1 LKAFNTFDT
10 ELRRN
15 LLILFTAGLLFW
27 SSMSSLLPTLP
38 LYIDDVGASKQE
50 IGIVMGSFAIGL
62 LLSRPTLG
70 RLADERGR
78 KIVLLIGT
86 IVAAIAP
93 FGYLATQSIGLLIL
107 VRIFHGIS
115 VAAFTTGYSALIA
128 DLAPAETR
136 GEIIGY
142 MTLATPL
149 GLAIG
154 PALGGYLEATSGYG
168 ILFLF
173 SAELGFVALLGI
185 VQVMNPPVQTQ
196 EHTKA
201 EDVYDGLRLRN
212 YWQILSSPQV
222 RVPTIVMLL
231 VGMSIGAVHT
241 FVSLFLKSSQ
251 VDFNGGLFFT
261 AAAISSFSIRVFAG
275 KASDRFGRGLFIT
288 FGIFCYVLAL
298 ILLWQAHSPMVFLL
312 AAIAEGAGG
321 GTLISMMIVMMADRS
336 LPQERGQIFALCIA
350 GLDLGIAIA
359 APLLGI
365 IAELVG
371 YRDMFGYGAA
381 ITSVALVVFLT
392 QSSKNLSNSL
402 RFALGLAPDV
412 YALKNLKVRSEEI

>member
-1 LKAFNTFDT
+1 M
-10 ELRRN
+10 
-15 LLILFTAGLLFW
+15 LILFTAGLLFW
-27 SSMSSLLPTLP
+27 SSLSSLLPTLP

-50 IGIVMGSFAIGL
+50 IGLVMGSFAIGL
-62 LLSRPTLG
+62 LLSRPMLG

-78 KIVLLIGT
+78 KIVLVIGT

-93 FGYLATQSIGLLIL
+93 FGYLATQSLGLLIL

-115 VAAFTTGYSALIA
+115 VAAFTTGYSALVA

-142 MTLATPL
+142 MTLATPI

-168 ILFLF
+168 ILFLL

-185 VQVMNPPVQTQ
+185 VQVTNPPVQTQ
-196 EHTKA
+196 EQTEG
-201 EDVYDGLRLRN
+201 EDRKF
-212 YWQILSSPQV
+212 WQILASPRV

-231 VGMSIGAVHT
+231 VGLSLGGVHT
-241 FVSLFLKSSQ
+241 FVSLFLKSTQ

-298 ILLWQAHSPMVFLL
+298 ILLWQAYSPIVFLL

-321 GTLISMMIVMMADRS
+321 GTLISMMITMMADRS
-336 LPQERGQIFALCIA
+336 LPQERGKIFAICIA

-371 YRDMFGYGAA
+371 YRDMFSYGAA
-381 ITSVALVVFLT
+381 ITSLALVLFLT
-392 QSSKNLSNSL
+392 HSSKNLSNSL
-402 RFALGLAPDV
+402 RFALGLAPDA
-412 YALKNLKVRSEEI
+412 YALKNLKIRSDEI

>member
-1 LKAFNTFDT
+1 ML
-10 ELRRN
+10 LRFSM
-15 LLILFTAGLLFW
+15 LILFTAGLLFW
-27 SSMSSLLPTLP
+27 SSISSLLPTLP

-50 IGIVMGSFAIGL
+50 IGLVMGSFAIGL
-62 LLSRPTLG
+62 LLSRPMLG

-93 FGYLATQSIGLLIL
+93 FGYLATKSLWLLIL

-128 DLAPAETR
+128 DLAPSETR

-173 SAELGFVALLGI
+173 CAELGFVALLGI
-185 VQVMNPPVQTQ
+185 VQVTNPPVQTQ
-196 EHTKA
+196 QQTE
-201 EDVYDGLRLRN
+201 ENERN
-212 YWQILSSPQV
+212 FWQILSSPQV
-222 RVPTIVMLL
+222 KVPTIVMLL
-231 VGMSIGAVHT
+231 VGLSLGAVHT
-241 FVSLFLKSSQ
+241 FVSLFLKSTD

-261 AAAISSFSIRVFAG
+261 ASAISSFSIRVFAG
-275 KASDRFGRGLFIT
+275 KASDRLGRGLFIT
-288 FGIFCYVLAL
+288 FGIFCYFLAL
-298 ILLWQAHSPMVFLL
+298 ILLWQADSAIVFLL

-321 GTLISMMIVMMADRS
+321 GTLISMMITMMADRS
-336 LPQERGQIFALCIA
+336 LPEKRGQIFAICIA

-359 APLLGI
+359 APILGT
-365 IAELVG
+365 IAQLVG
-371 YRDMFGYGAA
+371 YRNMFGYGAV
-381 ITSVALVVFLT
+381 ITSVALMIFLT
-392 QSSKNLSNSL
+392 QSSKDLSNSL
-402 RFALGLAPDV
+402 RFALGLAPDT
-412 YALKNLKVRSEEI
+412 YALNNLKIRSEEL

>member
-1 LKAFNTFDT
+1 
-10 ELRRN
+10 
-15 LLILFTAGLLFW
+15 
-27 SSMSSLLPTLP
+27 MLLPTLP

-62 LLSRPTLG
+62 LLSRPMLG

-78 KIVLLIGT
+78 KSVLLIGT

-93 FGYLATQSIGLLIL
+93 FGYLATQSLGLLIL

-115 VAAFTTGYSALIA
+115 VAAFTTGYSALVA

-173 SAELGFVALLGI
+173 CAELGFVALLQI
-185 VQVMNPPVQTQ
+185 VQVTNPPVQTREQ
-196 EHTKA
+196 T
-201 EDVYDGLRLRN
+201 DNRN
-212 YWQILSSPQV
+212 FWQVLASPQV

-231 VGMSIGAVHT
+231 VGLSVGAVHT
-241 FVSLFLKSSQ
+241 FVSLFLKSTD

-261 AAAISSFSIRVFAG
+261 AAAIASFSIRVFAG

-298 ILLWQAHSPMVFLL
+298 ILLWQANSAMFFLL
-312 AAIAEGAGG
+312 AAN
-321 GTLISMMIVMMADRS
+321 R
-336 LPQERGQIFALCIA
+336 
-350 GLDLGIAIA
+350 
-359 APLLGI
+359 
-365 IAELVG
+365 
-371 YRDMFGYGAA
+371 
-381 ITSVALVVFLT
+381 
-392 QSSKNLSNSL
+392 
-402 RFALGLAPDV
+402 
-412 YALKNLKVRSEEI
+412 

>member
-1 LKAFNTFDT
+1 MKAFNTFDA

-62 LLSRPTLG
+62 LLSRPMLG

-78 KIVLLIGT
+78 KITLLIGT

-93 FGYLATQSIGLLIL
+93 FGYLATKSIGILIL

-115 VAAFTTGYSALIA
+115 IAAFTTGYSALVA
-128 DLAPAETR
+128 DLAPTETR

-173 SAELGFVALLGI
+173 GAELGFVALLEI
-185 VQVMNPPVQTQ
+185 VQVTNPPVQAQQQT
-196 EHTKA
+196 EG
-201 EDVYDGLRLRN
+201 ENRN
-212 YWQILSSPQV
+212 FWQILSSPRV
-222 RVPTIVMLL
+222 KVPTIVMLL
-231 VGMSIGAVHT
+231 VGLSIGAVHT
-241 FVSLFLKSSQ
+241 FVSLFLKSTD

-261 AAAISSFSIRVFAG
+261 ASAISSFSIRVFAG

-298 ILLWQAHSPMVFLL
+298 ILLWQAHSVMFFLL

-321 GTLISMMIVMMADRS
+321 GTLISMMVTMMADRS
-336 LPQERGQIFALCIA
+336 LPQERGQIFAICIA

-371 YRDMFGYGAA
+371 YRDMFGYGAV
-381 ITSVALVVFLT
+381 ITSVALVLFLT
-392 QSSKNLSNSL
+392 QSSKNLSNSF
-402 RFALGLAPDV
+402 RFALGLAPDA
-412 YALKNLKVRSEEI
+412 YALKNLKVRSEEL

>member
-1 LKAFNTFDT
+1 MKAFNTFDA

-15 LLILFTAGLLFW
+15 LLVLFTAGLLFW

-62 LLSRPTLG
+62 LLSRPMLG

-93 FGYLATQSIGLLIL
+93 FGYLATQSLGLLIL

-142 MTLATPL
+142 MSLTTPL

-154 PALGGYLEATSGYG
+154 PAFGGYLEATSGYG
-168 ILFLF
+168 ILFLV
-173 SAELGFVALLGI
+173 SAELGFFALLGI
-185 VQVMNPPVQTQ
+185 VQVTKEPVQVREQT
-196 EHTKA
+196 EGG
-201 EDVYDGLRLRN
+201 DVYDGLRLRN
-212 YWQILSSPQV
+212 FWQILASPEV
-222 RVPTIVMLL
+222 RVPTMVMLL
-231 VGMSIGAVHT
+231 VGLSVGAVHT
-241 FVSLFLKSSQ
+241 FVSLFLKSTQ
-251 VDFNGGLFFT
+251 LDFNGGLFFT

-288 FGIFCYVLAL
+288 FGIFCYVLGL
-298 ILLWQAHSPMVFLL
+298 ILVWQADSAIAFLL
-312 AAIAEGAGG
+312 AAIVEGAGG
-321 GTLISMMIVMMADRS
+321 GTLISMIITMMADRS
-336 LPQERGQIFALCIA
+336 RPQERGQIFAICVA

-359 APLLGI
+359 APLLGT

-371 YRDMFGYGAA
+371 YRNMFGYSAA
-381 ITSVALVVFLT
+381 MTSLALVIFLT

-402 RFALGLAPDV
+402 RFALGLAPDA

>member
-1 LKAFNTFDT
+1 MKALNTFDT

-15 LLILFTAGLLFW
+15 LLVLFTAGLLFW
-27 SSMSSLLPTLP
+27 SSLSSLLPTLP

-62 LLSRPTLG
+62 LLFRPMLG

-86 IVAAIAP
+86 IVATIAP

-168 ILFLF
+168 ILFLV
-173 SAELGFVALLGI
+173 SAELGFFALLGI

-196 EHTKA
+196 EQTEA

-222 RVPTIVMLL
+222 KVPTIVMLL
-231 VGMSIGAVHT
+231 VGLSIGAVHT

-261 AAAISSFSIRVFAG
+261 AAAISSFSIRIFAG

-298 ILLWQAHSPMVFLL
+298 ILLWQAYSPMVFLL

-336 LPQERGQIFALCIA
+336 LPEERGQIFALCIA

-365 IAELVG
+365 IAEQVG

-381 ITSVALVVFLT
+381 ITSVALVIFVT

-402 RFALGLAPDV
+402 RFALGLAPDA
-412 YALKNLKVRSEEI
+412 YALKNLKVRSEEL

>member
-1 LKAFNTFDT
+1 
-10 ELRRN
+10 
-15 LLILFTAGLLFW
+15 
-27 SSMSSLLPTLP
+27 MLLPTLP

-62 LLSRPTLG
+62 LLSRPMLG

-78 KIVLLIGT
+78 KSVLLIGT

-93 FGYLATQSIGLLIL
+93 FGYLATQSLGLLIL

-115 VAAFTTGYSALIA
+115 VAAFTTGYSALVA
-128 DLAPAETR
+128 DLAPAEIR

-154 PALGGYLEATSGYG
+154 PALGGYLEATTGYG

-173 SAELGFVALLGI
+173 CAELGFVALLGI
-185 VQVMNPPVQTQ
+185 IQVTNPPVQTREQ
-196 EHTKA
+196 TEA
-201 EDVYDGLRLRN
+201 DDVYDGLRLRN
-212 YWQILSSPQV
+212 FWQVLASPRV

-231 VGMSIGAVHT
+231 VGLSLGAVHT
-241 FVSLFLKSSQ
+241 FVSLFLKSTD

-261 AAAISSFSIRVFAG
+261 VAAISSFSIRVFAG

-288 FGIFCYVLAL
+288 FGIFCYLLGL
-298 ILLWQAHSPMVFLL
+298 ILLWQAHTAMFFLL
-312 AAIAEGAGG
+312 AAIAEGAGS
-321 GTLISMMIVMMADRS
+321 GTLISMMVTMMADRS
-336 LPQERGQIFALCIA
+336 LPQERGQVFAICIA

-365 IAELVG
+365 IAEQVG

-381 ITSVALVVFLT
+381 ITSVALVLFLT

-402 RFALGLAPDV
+402 HFALGLAPDA
-412 YALKNLKVRSEEI
+412 YALNNLKLRSDEI

>member
-1 LKAFNTFDT
+1 MKAFNTFDT

-27 SSMSSLLPTLP
+27 SSLSSLLPTLP

-142 MTLATPL
+142 MTLGTPL

-168 ILFLF
+168 ILFLV
-173 SAELGFVALLGI
+173 SAELGFFALLGI
-185 VQVMNPPVQTQ
+185 VQVINPPVQTQ
-196 EHTKA
+196 EQTEA
-201 EDVYDGLRLRN
+201 EDRN
-212 YWQILSSPQV
+212 YWQILNSPQV
-222 RVPTIVMLL
+222 RVPTLVMLL
-231 VGMSIGAVHT
+231 VGLSIGAVHT

-261 AAAISSFSIRVFAG
+261 ASAISSFSIRIFAG

-298 ILLWQAHSPMVFLL
+298 ILLWQAHSPIVFLL

-336 LPQERGQIFALCIA
+336 LPEERGQIFALCIA

-365 IAELVG
+365 IAEQVG

-381 ITSVALVVFLT
+381 ITSVALVIFVT

-402 RFALGLAPDV
+402 RFALGLAPDA

>member
-1 LKAFNTFDT
+1 MA
-10 ELRRN
+10 
-15 LLILFTAGLLFW
+15 
-27 SSMSSLLPTLP
+27 SLLPTLP

-62 LLSRPTLG
+62 LLSRPMLG

-93 FGYLATQSIGLLIL
+93 FGYLATRSLGLLIL

-128 DLAPAETR
+128 DLAPDETR

-168 ILFLF
+168 ILFLL

-185 VQVMNPPVQTQ
+185 VQVTNPPVQTQ
-196 EHTKA
+196 EQT
-201 EDVYDGLRLRN
+201 EGNDRN
-212 YWQILSSPQV
+212 FWQILGSPRV

-231 VGMSIGAVHT
+231 VGLSVGAVHT
-241 FVSLFLKSSQ
+241 FVSLFLKSTE

-261 AAAISSFSIRVFAG
+261 AGAISSFSIRVFAG
-275 KASDRFGRGLFIT
+275 KANDRFGRGLFIT

-298 ILLWQAHSPMVFLL
+298 ILLWQADSAIVFLL
-312 AAIAEGAGG
+312 AGIAEGAGG
-321 GTLISMMIVMMADRS
+321 GTLISMIITMMADRS
-336 LPQERGQIFALCIA
+336 LPQERGQIFAICIA

-359 APLLGI
+359 APILGT

-371 YRDMFGYGAA
+371 YRNMFGYGAV
-381 ITSVALVVFLT
+381 ITSLALVIFLT
-392 QSSKNLSNSL
+392 QSSKDLSNSL
-402 RFALGLAPDV
+402 RFALGLAPDA
-412 YALKNLKVRSEEI
+412 YALNNLKIRSEEI

>member
-1 LKAFNTFDT
+1 MKAFNTFDA

-27 SSMSSLLPTLP
+27 SSISSLLPTLP

-62 LLSRPTLG
+62 LLSRPMLG
-70 RLADERGR
+70 RLADENGR

-93 FGYLATQSIGLLIL
+93 FGYLATQSIPLLIL

-115 VAAFTTGYSALIA
+115 IAAFATGYSALIA
-128 DLAPAETR
+128 DLAPTETR

-142 MTLATPL
+142 MSLTTPL

-168 ILFLF
+168 ILFLL
-173 SAELGFVALLGI
+173 SAELGFFALLGI
-185 VQVMNPPVQTQ
+185 IQVTNPPVQTQ
-196 EHTKA
+196 EQTEA
-201 EDVYDGLRLRN
+201 NDPN
-212 YWQILSSPQV
+212 FWQILASPRV

-231 VGMSIGAVHT
+231 VGLSLGAVHT
-241 FVSLFLKSSQ
+241 FVSLFLKSTQ

-261 AAAISSFSIRVFAG
+261 AGAISSFSIRVFAG

-298 ILLWQAHSPMVFLL
+298 ILLWQADSAIIFLL
-312 AAIAEGAGG
+312 AAIAEGGGG
-321 GTLISMMIVMMADRS
+321 GTLISMMITMMADRS
-336 LPQERGQIFALCIA
+336 LPQERGQIFAICIA

-359 APLLGI
+359 APLLGT
-365 IAELVG
+365 IADQVG
-371 YRDMFGYGAA
+371 YRNMFGYGAV
-381 ITSVALVVFLT
+381 ITSVALVIFLT

-402 RFALGLAPDV
+402 RFALGLAPDA
-412 YALKNLKVRSEEI
+412 YALNNLKVRSEEL

>member
-1 LKAFNTFDT
+1 MKAFNTFDAG
-10 ELRRN
+10 LRRN

-27 SSMSSLLPTLP
+27 SSISSLLPTLP

-62 LLSRPTLG
+62 LLSRPMLG
-70 RLADERGR
+70 RLADKDGR

-93 FGYLATQSIGLLIL
+93 FGYLATQSIPLLIL

-128 DLAPAETR
+128 DLAPGETR

-173 SAELGFVALLGI
+173 CAELGFVALLGI
-185 VQVMNPPVQTQ
+185 VQVTNPPVQTQ
-196 EHTKA
+196 QQTEGN
-201 EDVYDGLRLRN
+201 DRN
-212 YWQILSSPQV
+212 FWQILSSPRV
-222 RVPTIVMLL
+222 KVPTIVMLL
-231 VGMSIGAVHT
+231 VGLSLGAVHT
-241 FVSLFLKSSQ
+241 FVSLFLKSTN

-261 AAAISSFSIRVFAG
+261 ASAISSFSIRVFAG

-298 ILLWQAHSPMVFLL
+298 ILLWQAHSVIFFLL

-321 GTLISMMIVMMADRS
+321 GTLISMMITMMADRS

-365 IAELVG
+365 IAEQVG

-381 ITSVALVVFLT
+381 STSVALVLFLT

-402 RFALGLAPDV
+402 RFALGLAPDA
-412 YALKNLKVRSEEI
+412 YALNNLKVRSEEL

>member
-1 LKAFNTFDT
+1 M
-10 ELRRN
+10 
-15 LLILFTAGLLFW
+15 LILFTAGLLFW
-27 SSMSSLLPTLP
+27 SSLSSLLPTLP

-50 IGIVMGSFAIGL
+50 IGLVMGSFAIGL
-62 LLSRPTLG
+62 LLSRPMLG

-78 KIVLLIGT
+78 KIVLVIGT

-93 FGYLATQSIGLLIL
+93 FGYLATQSLGLLIL

-115 VAAFTTGYSALIA
+115 VAAFTTGYSALVA

-142 MTLATPL
+142 MTLATPI

-168 ILFLF
+168 ILFLL

-185 VQVMNPPVQTQ
+185 VQVTNPPVQTQ
-196 EHTKA
+196 EQTEG
-201 EDVYDGLRLRN
+201 EDRKF
-212 YWQILSSPQV
+212 WQILASPRV

-231 VGMSIGAVHT
+231 VGLSLGGVHT
-241 FVSLFLKSSQ
+241 FVSLFLKSTQ

-298 ILLWQAHSPMVFLL
+298 ILLWQAYSPIVFLL

-321 GTLISMMIVMMADRS
+321 GTLISMMITMMADRS
-336 LPQERGQIFALCIA
+336 LPQERGKIFAICIA

-381 ITSVALVVFLT
+381 ITSLALVLFLT
-392 QSSKNLSNSL
+392 HSSKNLSNSL
-402 RFALGLAPDV
+402 RFALGLAPDA
-412 YALKNLKVRSEEI
+412 YALKNLKVRSDEI

>member
-1 LKAFNTFDT
+1 LKAFNTFDAQ
-10 ELRRN
+10 LRRN

-27 SSMSSLLPTLP
+27 SSLSSLLPTLP

-50 IGIVMGSFAIGL
+50 IGLVMGSFAIGL
-62 LLSRPTLG
+62 LLSRPMLG
-70 RLADERGR
+70 RLADERDR

-93 FGYLATQSIGLLIL
+93 FGYLSTKSIGLLIL

-115 VAAFTTGYSALIA
+115 IAAFTTGYSALVA

-142 MTLATPL
+142 MTLATPI

-168 ILFLF
+168 ILFLL
-173 SAELGFVALLGI
+173 SAELAFVALLGI
-185 VQVMNPPVQTQ
+185 LQVTNPPVQTPEQ
-196 EHTKA
+196 TEG
-201 EDVYDGLRLRN
+201 EDRKF
-212 YWQILSSPQV
+212 WQILFSPRV

-231 VGMSIGAVHT
+231 VGLSLGAVHT
-241 FVSLFLKSSQ
+241 FVSLFLKSTEM
-251 VDFNGGLFFT
+251 DFNGGLFFT
-261 AAAISSFSIRVFAG
+261 AAAISSFSIRIFAG

-288 FGIFCYVLAL
+288 FGIFCYILAL
-298 ILLWQAHSPMVFLL
+298 ILLWQADSAIVFLL

-321 GTLISMMIVMMADRS
+321 GTLFSMMITMMADRS
-336 LPQERGQIFALCIA
+336 LPQERGKIFAICIA
-350 GLDLGIAIA
+350 GLDLGVAIA

-381 ITSVALVVFLT
+381 MTSLALILFLT
-392 QSSKNLSNSL
+392 RSSKNLSNSL
-402 RFALGLAPDV
+402 RFALGLAPDA
-412 YALKNLKVRSEEI
+412 YALKNLKVRSDEI

>member
-1 LKAFNTFDT
+1 M
-10 ELRRN
+10 
-15 LLILFTAGLLFW
+15 LILFTAGLLFW
-27 SSMSSLLPTLP
+27 SSLSSLLPTLP

-50 IGIVMGSFAIGL
+50 IGLVMGSFAIGL
-62 LLSRPTLG
+62 LLSRPMLG

-78 KIVLLIGT
+78 KIVLVIGT
-86 IVAAIAP
+86 IVATIAP
-93 FGYLATQSIGLLIL
+93 FGYLATQSLGLLIL

-115 VAAFTTGYSALIA
+115 VAAFTTGYSALVA

-142 MTLATPL
+142 MTLATPI

-154 PALGGYLEATSGYG
+154 PAFGGYLEATSGYG
-168 ILFLF
+168 ILFLL

-185 VQVMNPPVQTQ
+185 VQVTNPPVQTQ
-196 EHTKA
+196 EQTEG
-201 EDVYDGLRLRN
+201 EDRKF
-212 YWQILSSPQV
+212 WQILASPRV

-231 VGMSIGAVHT
+231 VGLSLGAVHT
-241 FVSLFLKSSQ
+241 FVSLFLKSTQ

-298 ILLWQAHSPMVFLL
+298 ILLWQAYSPIVFLL

-321 GTLISMMIVMMADRS
+321 GTLISMMITMMADRS
-336 LPQERGQIFALCIA
+336 LPQERGKIFAICIA

-381 ITSVALVVFLT
+381 ITSLALVLFLT
-392 QSSKNLSNSL
+392 HSSKNLSNSL
-402 RFALGLAPDV
+402 RFALGLAPDA
-412 YALKNLKVRSEEI
+412 YALKNLKVRSDEI

>member
-1 LKAFNTFDT
+1 LKAFSTFDT

-27 SSMSSLLPTLP
+27 SSLSALLPTLP

-70 RLADERGR
+70 LLADKRGR

-93 FGYLATQSIGLLIL
+93 FGYLATQSLGLLIL
-107 VRIFHGIS
+107 VRIFHGVSI
-115 VAAFTTGYSALIA
+115 AAFTTGYSALVA
-128 DLAPAETR
+128 DLAPSETR

-168 ILFLF
+168 ILFLL
-173 SAELGFVALLGI
+173 SAELGFLAFLGI
-185 VQVMNPPVQTQ
+185 VQVINPPVQTQ
-196 EHTKA
+196 EQT
-201 EDVYDGLRLRN
+201 EGNNRN
-212 YWQILSSPQV
+212 FWQILGSPQV

-231 VGMSIGAVHT
+231 AGLSVGAVHT

-261 AAAISSFSIRVFAG
+261 IAAISSFSIRVFAG

-288 FGIFCYVLAL
+288 FGIVFYVLAL
-298 ILLWQAHSPMVFLL
+298 MLLWQADSAMFFLL

-321 GTLISMMIVMMADRS
+321 GTLISMMVTMMADRS
-336 LPQERGQIFALCIA
+336 LPQERGQIFSICIA

-381 ITSVALVVFLT
+381 MTFLALVLFLT
-392 QSSKNLSNSL
+392 YSSKNLSNSL
-402 RFALGLAPDV
+402 RFALGLAPDA
-412 YALKNLKVRSEEI
+412 YALKNLKVRSDEI

>member
-1 LKAFNTFDT
+1 MKVFNTFDT

-27 SSMSSLLPTLP
+27 SSLSSLLPTLP

-50 IGIVMGSFAIGL
+50 IGLVMGSFAIGL
-62 LLSRPTLG
+62 LLSRPMLG
-70 RLADERGR
+70 RLADERSR
-78 KIVLLIGT
+78 KIVLVIGT

-93 FGYLATQSIGLLIL
+93 FGYLATKSIWLLIL

-115 VAAFTTGYSALIA
+115 IAAFTTGYSALVA

-142 MTLATPL
+142 MTLATPI

-168 ILFLF
+168 ILFLL
-173 SAELGFVALLGI
+173 SAELGFVAFLGI
-185 VQVMNPPVQTQ
+185 LQVTNPPVQTHEQ
-196 EHTKA
+196 TEE
-201 EDVYDGLRLRN
+201 EDRN
-212 YWQILSSPQV
+212 FWQILVSPRV

-231 VGMSIGAVHT
+231 VGLSLGAVHT
-241 FVSLFLKSSQ
+241 FVSLFLKSTE

-261 AAAISSFSIRVFAG
+261 AAAISSFSIRIFAG
-275 KASDRFGRGLFIT
+275 KASDRFGRGLFIS

-298 ILLWQAHSPMVFLL
+298 ILLWQAYSPIVFLL

-321 GTLISMMIVMMADRS
+321 GTLFSMMVTMMADRS
-336 LPQERGQIFALCIA
+336 LPQERGKIFAICIA

-381 ITSVALVVFLT
+381 ITSLALVLFLT
-392 QSSKNLSNSL
+392 HSSKNLSNSL
-402 RFALGLAPDV
+402 RFALGLAPDA
-412 YALKNLKVRSEEI
+412 YALKNLKVRSDEI

>member
-1 LKAFNTFDT
+1 MKAFNTFNA

-27 SSMSSLLPTLP
+27 SSLSSLLPTLP

-50 IGIVMGSFAIGL
+50 IGLVMGSFAIGL
-62 LLSRPTLG
+62 LLSRPMLG
-70 RLADERGR
+70 RLADERDR

-93 FGYLATQSIGLLIL
+93 FGYLSTKSIGLLIL

-115 VAAFTTGYSALIA
+115 IAAFTTGYSALVA

-142 MTLATPL
+142 MTLATPI

-168 ILFLF
+168 ILFLL
-173 SAELGFVALLGI
+173 SAELAFVALLGI
-185 VQVMNPPVQTQ
+185 LQVTNPPVQTPEQ
-196 EHTKA
+196 TEG
-201 EDVYDGLRLRN
+201 EDRKF
-212 YWQILSSPQV
+212 WQILFSPRV

-231 VGMSIGAVHT
+231 VGLSLGAVHT
-241 FVSLFLKSSQ
+241 FVSLFLKSTE

-261 AAAISSFSIRVFAG
+261 AAAISSFSIRIFAG

-288 FGIFCYVLAL
+288 FGIFCYILAL
-298 ILLWQAHSPMVFLL
+298 ILLWQADSAIVFLL

-321 GTLISMMIVMMADRS
+321 GTLFSMMITMMADRS
-336 LPQERGQIFALCIA
+336 LPQERGKIFAICIA
-350 GLDLGIAIA
+350 GLDLGVAIA

-381 ITSVALVVFLT
+381 MTSLALILFLT
-392 QSSKNLSNSL
+392 RSSKNLSNSL
-402 RFALGLAPDV
+402 RFALGLAPDA
-412 YALKNLKVRSEEI
+412 YALKNLKVRSDEI

>member
-1 LKAFNTFDT
+1 MKAFNTFNA

-62 LLSRPTLG
+62 LLSRPMLG
-70 RLADERGR
+70 RLADERDR

-93 FGYLATQSIGLLIL
+93 FGYLATRSIGLLIL

-115 VAAFTTGYSALIA
+115 VAAFTTGYSALVA
-128 DLAPAETR
+128 DLAPTETR

-142 MTLATPL
+142 MTLATPI

-168 ILFLF
+168 ILFLL
-173 SAELGFVALLGI
+173 SAELGFVAFLGI
-185 VQVMNPPVQTQ
+185 LQVTNPPVQTQ
-196 EHTKA
+196 EQTEGEA
-201 EDVYDGLRLRN
+201 RN
-212 YWQILSSPQV
+212 FWQILVSPRV
-222 RVPTIVMLL
+222 RVPTLVMLL
-231 VGMSIGAVHT
+231 VGLSLGAVHT
-241 FVSLFLKSSQ
+241 FVSLFLKSTE

-261 AAAISSFSIRVFAG
+261 AAAISSFSIRIFAG
-275 KASDRFGRGLFIT
+275 KASDRLGRGLFIT

-298 ILLWQAHSPMVFLL
+298 ILLWQAYSPIVFLL

-321 GTLISMMIVMMADRS
+321 GTLFSMMVTMMADRS
-336 LPQERGQIFALCIA
+336 LPQERGKIFAICIA

-381 ITSVALVVFLT
+381 ITSLALILFLT
-392 QSSKNLSNSL
+392 HSSKNLSNSL
-402 RFALGLAPDV
+402 RFALGLAPDA
-412 YALKNLKVRSEEI
+412 YALKNLKVRSDEI

>member
-1 LKAFNTFDT
+1 MKTFNIFDAG
-10 ELRRN
+10 LRRN
-15 LLILFTAGLLFW
+15 LLILFAAGLLFW
-27 SSMSSLLPTLP
+27 SSISSLLPTLP

-62 LLSRPTLG
+62 LLSRPMLG
-70 RLADERGR
+70 RLADKDGR

-93 FGYLATQSIGLLIL
+93 FGYLATQSIPLLIL

-128 DLAPAETR
+128 DLAPGETR

-173 SAELGFVALLGI
+173 CAELGFVALLGI
-185 VQVMNPPVQTQ
+185 VQVTNPPVQTQ
-196 EHTKA
+196 QQTKGN
-201 EDVYDGLRLRN
+201 DRN
-212 YWQILSSPQV
+212 FWQILSSPRV
-222 RVPTIVMLL
+222 KVPTIVMLL
-231 VGMSIGAVHT
+231 VGLSLGAVHT
-241 FVSLFLKSSQ
+241 FVSLFLKSTN

-261 AAAISSFSIRVFAG
+261 ASAISSFSIRVFAG

-298 ILLWQAHSPMVFLL
+298 ILLWQAHSVIFFLL

-321 GTLISMMIVMMADRS
+321 GTLISMMITMMADRS

-365 IAELVG
+365 IAEQVG

-381 ITSVALVVFLT
+381 ITSVALVLFLT

-402 RFALGLAPDV
+402 RFALGLAPDA
-412 YALKNLKVRSEEI
+412 YALNNLKVRSEEL

>member
-1 LKAFNTFDT
+1 MKAFNTFDT

-27 SSMSSLLPTLP
+27 SSLSSLLPTLP

-196 EHTKA
+196 EETKA
-201 EDVYDGLRLRN
+201 EDRN

-298 ILLWQAHSPMVFLL
+298 ILLWQAYSPMVFLL

-381 ITSVALVVFLT
+381 IASVALVIFLT

>member
-1 LKAFNTFDT
+1 MKVFNTFNA
-10 ELRRN
+10 ELRHN

-27 SSMSSLLPTLP
+27 SSISSLLPTLP

-50 IGIVMGSFAIGL
+50 IGLVMGSFAIGL
-62 LLSRPTLG
+62 LLSRPMLG
-70 RLADERGR
+70 RLADERDR

-93 FGYLATQSIGLLIL
+93 FGYLATRSIGLLIL
-107 VRIFHGIS
+107 VRIFHGVS
-115 VAAFTTGYSALIA
+115 VAAFTTGYSALVT
-128 DLAPAETR
+128 DLAPSQTR

-142 MTLATPL
+142 MTLATPI

-154 PALGGYLEATSGYG
+154 PALGGYLEATNGYG
-168 ILFLF
+168 ILFLL
-173 SAELGFVALLGI
+173 SAELAFVALLGI
-185 VQVMNPPVQTQ
+185 LQVTNPPVQTQ
-196 EHTKA
+196 EQTQG
-201 EDVYDGLRLRN
+201 EDRKF
-212 YWQILSSPQV
+212 WQILVSPRV

-231 VGMSIGAVHT
+231 VGLSLGAVHT
-241 FVSLFLKSSQ
+241 FVSLFLKSTE

-261 AAAISSFSIRVFAG
+261 AAAISSFSIRIFAG
-275 KASDRFGRGLFIT
+275 KASDRLGRGLFIT

-298 ILLWQAHSPMVFLL
+298 ILLWQAYSPIVFLL

-321 GTLISMMIVMMADRS
+321 GTLFSMMVTMMADRS
-336 LPQERGQIFALCIA
+336 LPQERGKIFAICIA

-381 ITSVALVVFLT
+381 ITSLALILFLT
-392 QSSKNLSNSL
+392 HSSKNLSNSL
-402 RFALGLAPDV
+402 RFALGLAPDA
-412 YALKNLKVRSEEI
+412 YALKNLKVRSDEI

>member
-1 LKAFNTFDT
+1 MKAFNTFDT
-10 ELRRN
+10 KLRRN
-15 LLILFTAGLLFW
+15 LLVLFTAGLLFW
-27 SSMSSLLPTLP
+27 SSLSALLPTLP
-38 LYIDDVGASKQE
+38 LYIDNVGASKQE

-62 LLSRPTLG
+62 LLSRPMLG
-70 RLADERGR
+70 RIADKRGR

-86 IVAAIAP
+86 IVATIAP
-93 FGYLATQSIGLLIL
+93 FGYLATQSLGLLIL

-115 VAAFTTGYSALIA
+115 IAAFTTGYSALVA
-128 DLAPAETR
+128 DLAPTETR

-173 SAELGFVALLGI
+173 CAELGFVALLEI
-185 VQVMNPPVQTQ
+185 VQVTNPPVQTQ
-196 EHTKA
+196 QLTE
-201 EDVYDGLRLRN
+201 ENNRN
-212 YWQILSSPQV
+212 FWQILGSPRV

-231 VGMSIGAVHT
+231 VGLSLGAVHT
-241 FVSLFLKSSQ
+241 FVSLFLKSTD

-288 FGIFCYVLAL
+288 FGIFCYILAL
-298 ILLWQAHSPMVFLL
+298 ILLWQADTVMFFLL
-312 AAIAEGAGG
+312 AAIAEGAGS
-321 GTLISMMIVMMADRS
+321 GTLISMMVTMMADRS
-336 LPQERGQIFALCIA
+336 LPQERGQIFAICIA

-365 IAELVG
+365 IAEQVG

-381 ITSVALVVFLT
+381 ITSVALLLFLT
-392 QSSKNLSNSL
+392 QSSKDLSNSL
-402 RFALGLAPDV
+402 RFALGLAPDA
-412 YALKNLKVRSEEI
+412 YALKNLKS

>member
-1 LKAFNTFDT
+1 MKAFNTFNA

-15 LLILFTAGLLFW
+15 LLVLFTAGLLFW
-27 SSMSSLLPTLP
+27 SSMASLLPTLP

-62 LLSRPTLG
+62 LLSRPMLG

-93 FGYLATQSIGLLIL
+93 FGYLATRSLGLLIL

-168 ILFLF
+168 ILFLL

-185 VQVMNPPVQTQ
+185 VQVTNPPVQTQ
-196 EHTKA
+196 EQT
-201 EDVYDGLRLRN
+201 EGNDVYDGLRLRN
-212 YWQILSSPQV
+212 FWQILGSPRV

-231 VGMSIGAVHT
+231 VGLSVGAVHT
-241 FVSLFLKSSQ
+241 FVSLFLKSTE

-261 AAAISSFSIRVFAG
+261 AGAISSFSIRVFAG

-298 ILLWQAHSPMVFLL
+298 ILLCQADSAIVFLL

-321 GTLISMMIVMMADRS
+321 GTLISMIITMMADRS
-336 LPQERGQIFALCIA
+336 LPQERGQIFAICIA

-359 APLLGI
+359 APILGT

-371 YRDMFGYGAA
+371 YRNMFGYGAV
-381 ITSVALVVFLT
+381 ITSLALVIFLT
-392 QSSKNLSNSL
+392 QSSKDLSNSL
-402 RFALGLAPDV
+402 RFALGLAPDA
-412 YALKNLKVRSEEI
+412 YALNNLKVRSQEV

>member
-1 LKAFNTFDT
+1 MKAFNTFDT
-10 ELRRN
+10 ELRQN
-15 LLILFTAGLLFW
+15 LLVLFTAGLLFW
-27 SSMSSLLPTLP
+27 SSLSSLLPTLP

-70 RLADERGR
+70 RLADKRDR

-173 SAELGFVALLGI
+173 SAELGFVAFLGI

-196 EHTKA
+196 EQTQG
-201 EDVYDGLRLRN
+201 DNRN
-212 YWQILSSPQV
+212 FWQILSSPQV
-222 RVPTIVMLL
+222 GVPTIVMLL
-231 VGMSIGAVHT
+231 AGLSVGAVHT

-261 AAAISSFSIRVFAG
+261 ASAISSFSIRVFAG

-288 FGIFCYVLAL
+288 CGIFFYVLAL

-321 GTLISMMIVMMADRS
+321 GTLISMMITLMADRS
-336 LPQERGQIFALCIA
+336 LPQERGQVFALCVA

-359 APLLGI
+359 APILGI

-381 ITSVALVVFLT
+381 ITSLALIIFLT
-392 QSSKNLSNSL
+392 QSSKDLSNSL
-402 RFALGLAPDV
+402 RFALGLAPDA
-412 YALKNLKVRSEEI
+412 YALKNLKVRSEEL

>member
-1 LKAFNTFDT
+1 MKAFNTFNA

-27 SSMSSLLPTLP
+27 SSLSSLLPTLP

-50 IGIVMGSFAIGL
+50 IGLVMGSFAIGL
-62 LLSRPTLG
+62 LLSRPMLG
-70 RLADERGR
+70 RLADERDR

-93 FGYLATQSIGLLIL
+93 FGYLSTKSIGLLIL

-115 VAAFTTGYSALIA
+115 IAAFTTGYSALVA

-142 MTLATPL
+142 MTLATPI

-168 ILFLF
+168 ILFLL
-173 SAELGFVALLGI
+173 SAELAFVALLGI
-185 VQVMNPPVQTQ
+185 LQVTSPPVQTQ
-196 EHTKA
+196 EQTEA
-201 EDVYDGLRLRN
+201 EDRKF
-212 YWQILSSPQV
+212 WQILASPRV

-231 VGMSIGAVHT
+231 VGLSLGAVHT
-241 FVSLFLKSSQ
+241 FVSLFLKSTE

-261 AAAISSFSIRVFAG
+261 AAAISSFSIRIFAG

-288 FGIFCYVLAL
+288 FGIFCYILAL
-298 ILLWQAHSPMVFLL
+298 ILLWQADSAIVFLL

-321 GTLISMMIVMMADRS
+321 GTLFSMMITMMADRS
-336 LPQERGQIFALCIA
+336 LPQERGKIFAICIA
-350 GLDLGIAIA
+350 GLDLGVAIA

-381 ITSVALVVFLT
+381 MTSLALILFLT
-392 QSSKNLSNSL
+392 RSSKNLSNSL
-402 RFALGLAPDV
+402 RFALGLAPDA
-412 YALKNLKVRSEEI
+412 YALKNLKVRSDEI

>member
-1 LKAFNTFDT
+1 MKAFNTFDT

-15 LLILFTAGLLFW
+15 LLVLFTAGLLFW
-27 SSMSSLLPTLP
+27 SSLSALLPTLP

-70 RLADERGR
+70 RLADERDR

-115 VAAFTTGYSALIA
+115 IAAFTTGYSALIA

-154 PALGGYLEATSGYG
+154 PALGGYLEATNGYG
-168 ILFLF
+168 ILFLL
-173 SAELGFVALLGI
+173 SAELGFVALLAI
-185 VQVMNPPVQTQ
+185 VQVTNPPVKTQ
-196 EHTKA
+196 EQTKA
-201 EDVYDGLRLRN
+201 EDRN
-212 YWQILSSPQV
+212 FWQILSSPQV
-222 RVPTIVMLL
+222 KVPTIVMLL
-231 VGMSIGAVHT
+231 VGLSIGAVHT

-261 AAAISSFSIRVFAG
+261 ASAISSFSIRVFAG

-288 FGIFCYVLAL
+288 FGIFFYVLAS
-298 ILLWQAHSPMVFLL
+298 ILLWQAHSAMFFLL

-321 GTLISMMIVMMADRS
+321 GTLISMMITLMADRS
-336 LPQERGQIFALCIA
+336 LPQERGQIFALCVA

-359 APLLGI
+359 APLLGS

-381 ITSVALVVFLT
+381 IASVALIIFLT
-392 QSSKNLSNSL
+392 QSSKDLSNSL
-402 RFALGLAPDV
+402 RFALGLAPDA
-412 YALKNLKVRSEEI
+412 YALKNLKVRSEEL

>member
-1 LKAFNTFDT
+1 MKALNTFDT

-15 LLILFTAGLLFW
+15 LLVLFTAGLLFW
-27 SSMSSLLPTLP
+27 SSLSSLLPTLP
-38 LYIDDVGASKQE
+38 LYINDVGASKQE

-62 LLSRPTLG
+62 LLFRPMLG

-142 MTLATPL
+142 MTLGTPL

-168 ILFLF
+168 ILFLV
-173 SAELGFVALLGI
+173 SAELGFFALLGI
-185 VQVMNPPVQTQ
+185 VQVINPPVQTQ
-196 EHTKA
+196 EQTEA
-201 EDVYDGLRLRN
+201 ENRN

-222 RVPTIVMLL
+222 KVPTIVMLL
-231 VGMSIGAVHT
+231 VGLSIGAVHT

-261 AAAISSFSIRVFAG
+261 AAAISSFSIRIFAG

-298 ILLWQAHSPMVFLL
+298 ILLWQAYSPMVFLL

-336 LPQERGQIFALCIA
+336 LPEERGQIFALCIA

-365 IAELVG
+365 IAEQVG

-381 ITSVALVVFLT
+381 ITSVALVIFVT

-402 RFALGLAPDV
+402 RFALGLAPDA